1 VRATVDRAGLD
12 SQGRLSK
19 VQIRRVKKGDLSRI
33 RDVIE
38 QTFAD
43 FLERQLGT
51 RPRQAFGGAQYV
63 HHRWLMEPWGCFVAE
78 EDGAKIIGTALAVNW
93 GSIGILGPV
102 AVLTNYQNQTIGQQ
116 LIRAVEDFFEE
127 NKVVLHGAVTYPTSP
142 KHLFLYHRFGYK
154 PKSLTAV
161 MTRVLDRASAGRP
174 PAAVPPAVKLPA
186 ARPVSAAVRRYSS
199 LEEAKKK
206 AALARVHRITNAV
219 CRGLDLAKEIE
230 IVDGLALGDT
240 LLLERGKDLVGFA
253 VYHAPGVSEAPA
265 GALYV
270 KFLAIDPQ
278 QKKVEHLEQF
288 IAAIEELAHEL
299 GLARVILPVYL
310 RYHAAYSTLVRLG
323 YHVDFTMVRM
333 QRGKQ
338 EDYEDPTHL
347 VLDDWR

>member
-12 SQGRLSK
+12 SHGRAAK

-33 RDVIE
+33 RDVFE

-43 FLERQLGT
+43 FLERQMGT

-78 EDGAKIIGTALAVNW
+78 EDNTKLVGAALAVNW
-93 GSIGILGPV
+93 GSVGLLGPV

-116 LIRAVEDFFEE
+116 LIRAVEEFFEE
-127 NKVVLHGAVTYPTSP
+127 NKVQLHGAVTYPTSA
-142 KHLFLYHRFGYK
+142 KHLALYHRFGYK
-154 PKSLTAV
+154 PKQLTAI
-161 MTRVLDRASAGRP
+161 MSRTLDRAPASPRP
-174 PAAVPPAVKLPA
+174 GMPLGAKAAPKPATASL
-186 ARPVSAAVRRYSS
+186 RRYST

-206 AALARVHRITNAV
+206 AALARLHKITNGI
-219 CRGLDLAKEIE
+219 CRGLDLAKEVE

-240 LLLERGKDLVGFA
+240 VLLERGKDLLGFA

-270 KFLAIDPQ
+270 KYLALDPA
-278 QKKVEHLEQF
+278 QKKVEHLEEF
-288 IAAIEELAHEL
+288 VRAIEELAAEL
-299 GLARVILPVYL
+299 GVARVILPVYL
-310 RYHAAYSTLVRLG
+310 RYHTAYSTLLRCG

>member
-1 VRATVDRAGLD
+1 MRATVDRAGLD
-12 SQGRLSK
+12 SHGRASK

-78 EDGAKIIGTALAVNW
+78 EDGSKIVGAALAVNW
-93 GSIGILGPV
+93 GSVGILGPV
-102 AVLTNYQNQTIGQQ
+102 AVLTNYQNQSIGQQ

-127 NKVVLHGAVTYPTSP
+127 NKVALHGCVTYPTSP

-154 PKSLTAV
+154 TKQLTAV
-161 MTRVLDRASAGRP
+161 MTRVLDRATPGRP
-174 PAAVPPAVKLPA
+174 PAPVPLA
-186 ARPVSAAVRRYSS
+186 AKAPPKPVGVTLRRYSA

-206 AALARVHRITNAV
+206 ATLGRLHRITNAV
-219 CRGLDLAKEIE
+219 CRGLDLSKEIE

-240 LLLERGKDLVGFA
+240 VLLERGRDLVGFA

-270 KFLAIDPQ
+270 KYLAIDPAM
-278 QKKVEHLEQF
+278 KKVEHLEQF
-288 IAAIEELAHEL
+288 VAALEELAHEL

-310 RYHAAYSTLVRLG
+310 RYHAAYSTLVRVG
-323 YHVDFTMVRM
+323 YQIEFTMVRM

>member
-1 VRATVDRAGLD
+1 VRATVDRASLD
-12 SQGRLSK
+12 SQGRASK

-43 FLERQLGT
+43 FLERQFGT

-78 EDGAKIIGTALAVNW
+78 EDGAKIVGTILAVNW
-93 GSIGILGPV
+93 GTVGILGPV
-102 AVLTNYQNQTIGQQ
+102 AVLTHYQNQSIGQQ
-116 LIRAVEDFFEE
+116 LIRAVEEFFDE
-127 NKVVLHGAVTYPTSP
+127 NKVTLQGTVTYPTSP
-142 KHLFLYHRFGYK
+142 KHLLLYHRFGYR

-161 MTRVLDRASAGRP
+161 MTRVLDRPGATARP
-174 PAAVPPAVKLPA
+174 AVPALKPAPRPA
-186 ARPVSAAVRRYSS
+186 GVAVRRYST
-199 LEEAKKK
+199 LEEGKKK
-206 AALARVHRITNAV
+206 ATLLRLHRITNAV
-219 CRGLDLAKEIE
+219 CRGLDVGKEVE

-240 LLLERGKDLVGFA
+240 LLLERGRDLLGFA
-253 VYHAPGVSEAPA
+253 IYHTPGVSEAPA

-270 KFLAIDPQ
+270 KYLALDPQ
-278 QKKVEHLEQF
+278 HKKVEYLEQF
-288 IAAIEELAHEL
+288 IAAVEDLAHEL

-310 RYHAAYSTLVRLG
+310 RYHSAYSALVRAG
-323 YHVDFTMVRM
+323 YQIEFTMVRM